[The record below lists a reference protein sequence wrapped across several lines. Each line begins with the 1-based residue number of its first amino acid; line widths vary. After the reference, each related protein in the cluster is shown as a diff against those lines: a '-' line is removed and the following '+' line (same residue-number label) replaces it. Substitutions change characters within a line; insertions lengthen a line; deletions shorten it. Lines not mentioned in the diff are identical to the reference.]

1 MYKTCL
7 EIICCKKKQGKTPT
21 MGSIYRLDGVEELSV
36 HRSATIGN
44 INKKCSQSSCGSVGS
59 IFFCVGN
66 EEMHLMSEREAP
78 P

>member
-7 EIICCKKKQGKTPT
+7 EIICCKKNREKPPLWVAFIGL
-21 MGSIYRLDGVEELSV
+21 MGCKNYLFIDQQRLEIFL
-36 HRSATIGN
+36 
-44 INKKCSQSSCGSVGS
+44 KKCSQSSCGSVGS